1 MAANLFTEHRPTGLA
16 FYINGD
22 LQFDTA
28 DEAIYHEYLV
38 VPAVALAVQRFR
50 DTPLRVLICG
60 GGDGLAARDVL
71 RFPQVRDVTLV
82 DYDPAVLALGRTE
95 FAPYNQG
102 SLQGDST
109 QPLGAD
115 RVTVYTRE
123 AFAFVQQLPDACYHV
138 VIADFTCPTRPEETA
153 ILSQEWFAQVHRILV
168 PGGLFALNGVSPEN
182 TPTAFWCIYQTL
194 LAAGFMAK
202 PMGLSIPS
210 FARLGY
216 GLWGFF
222 LAATEPITRTH
233 LTEITFPEGLTTL
246 TPEGLLQTFQFRA
259 AIAAHRHHLYLNTL
273 ETPYL
278 FYYLLNPPDVTAI
291 SETELVDFLDLQ
303 EASSGQIAPLNAL
316 QLEGMAQQWIEC
328 SRQADFE
335 GVDFDGPD
343 FAQLPALLPVQH
355 YHHTPAMTEEWLGYL
370 KALLAEIDPKIL
382 TEQLLE
388 RSKSLPPK
396 LAQDLKQWATTLKT
410 GAPLTNLSIHS
421 SELMTVLMVT
431 LLMANL
437 ATPEAVYAKGFGGS
451 SSSFHGGGGS
461 SGYYGGGYSDGSY
474 YGGSGSV
481 GHGGGLG
488 CLGFWMMVVG
498 GGWLFYLR
506 QTKDRS

>member
-1 MAANLFTEHRPTGLA
+1 MVANLFTESRSTGLA
-16 FYINGD
+16 FYINGN

-28 DEAIYHEYLV
+28 DEALYHEYLT
-38 VPAVALAVQRFR
+38 VPAIALAVQRFGE
-50 DTPLRVLICG
+50 TPLRVLICG

-102 SLQGDST
+102 SLQSDSA
-109 QPLGAD
+109 QPLGSS
-115 RVTVYTRE
+115 RVTVYIRE

-153 ILSQEWFAQVHRILV
+153 ILSQEWFTQVRRLLV
-168 PGGLFALNGVSPEN
+168 SGGLFALNGVSPEN

-194 LAAGFMAK
+194 LAAGFVPR

-216 GLWGFF
+216 GQWGFF
-222 LAATEPITRTH
+222 LAATEPITRDH
-233 LTEITFPEGLTTL
+233 LAEITFPEGLTTL
-246 TPEGLLQTFQFRA
+246 TQEGLLQTFQFPT

-278 FYYLLNPPDVTAI
+278 FYYLLNPPAATVIA
-291 SETELVDFLDLQ
+291 ETGLIDFLDLQ
-303 EASSGQIAPLNAL
+303 EAPSGQIASLNAL
-316 QLEGMAQQWIEC
+316 QLEGMAQQWIEH
-328 SRQADFE
+328 SHQADFE
-335 GVDFDGPD
+335 GTDL
-343 FAQLPALLPVQH
+343 ALLPALLPVQH
-355 YHHTPAMTEEWLGYL
+355 YHHTPAMTEEWFGYL
-370 KALLAEIDPKIL
+370 KSLLAEIDPKLL

-388 RSKSLPPK
+388 RSKSLPPQ
-396 LAQDLKQWATTLKT
+396 LAQDLKQWATALKT
-410 GAPLTNLSIHS
+410 GTPLTNLSIHS

-431 LLMANL
+431 LLMTNL
-437 ATPEAVYAKGFGGS
+437 ATPEAVYAKGFGGGS

-461 SGYYGGGYSDGSY
+461 SGYYGGGYSRGSY
-474 YGGSGSV
+474 YGGSS
-481 GHGGGLG
+481 GHGGGFG
-488 CLGFWMMVVG
+488 WLGFWMMVIG
-498 GGWLFYLR
+498 GGWLFYLH
-506 QTKDRS
+506 QTRDRS